1 MSDTTLAPTTA
12 TPDTTTTT
20 AAPTTTT
27 TTAATTAAPTTTTTT
42 AATTTV
48 PLVGLGPFN
57 VSSTVVSHETTRD
70 IWVWAP
76 EADGSWPVAYLI
88 TGAGSGE
95 DLAEMATRLASHG
108 TVVFAPDY
116 RRNDSATK
124 LAQDLECAYRFAL
137 SIAHEYGG
145 DLDQPVTMIG
155 DSYGASIA
163 LAEPRRQGS
172 HGPDGDYDVCFT
184 GPPRA
189 DIVVA
194 IGGCYY
200 EYEGQEAWQV
210 IDVIV
215 ADADTAKLDT
225 ELILLVGEDDDVC
238 QPWQSEDATESL
250 NAAGYNARVVVVT
263 GGDHGNMVFWRVVD
277 GEWVT
282 APNDP
287 VGRGVVQI
295 ILDAI
300 DAARP

>member
-1 MSDTTLAPTTA
+1 VGVLLLPSCSDGVDDTSDTTIAQ
-12 TPDTTTTT
+12 TTTT
-20 AAPTTTT
+20 AAPTTTPT
-27 TTAATTAAPTTTTTT
+27 TAPTTTT
-42 AATTTV
+42 AAV
-48 PLVGLGPFN
+48 PLEGLGPFE
-57 VSSTVVSHETTRD
+57 VTSTVVSHETTRD
-70 IWVWAP
+70 IYVWAP
-76 EADGSWPVAYLI
+76 EAEGSWPLVYMIPAD
-88 TGAGSGE
+88 GSGQ

-108 TVVFAPDY
+108 NVVFAPDY
-116 RRNDSATK
+116 RTNDSATK
-124 LAQDLECAYRFAL
+124 MAQDLECGYRFAR

-184 GPPRA
+184 GPQRA

-210 IDVIV
+210 VDAIIADV
-215 ADADTAKLDT
+215 DTAKLDT
-225 ELILLVGEDDDVC
+225 ELILVVGEDDDVC
-238 QPWQSEDATESL
+238 QSWQSEDATESL
-250 NAAGYNARVVVVT
+250 NAAGYNARVVVMA

-277 GEWVT
+277 GDWMT

-287 VGRGVVQI
+287 IGIDVVQI

-300 DAARP
+300 DAARR